1 MRVLRLVARGLL
13 LCVVVVIGLPMILL
27 ALLLRPFQRPARI
40 SADEVARVLRGFADG
55 SGGEWDMDDL
65 GSIPL
70 ADPRLQS
77 IVKAAEATLDP
88 DEILT
93 LARQADAIA
102 RADRDALAAFARRV
116 LAGEAA
122 DATDLDAALP
132 SSTSLPPTERA
143 LHEALSHWADDGDIR
158 ARDHAYATRQRERIA
173 DRLARLQAG
182 ARGGEP
188 LPPGSC

>member
-27 ALLLRPFQRPARI
+27 AQLLRPFQRPARI

-55 SGGEWDMDDL
+55 SGGELDMDDL

-77 IVKAAEATLDP
+77 IVKAADATLDP

-132 SSTSLPPTERA
+132 PSTSLPPTERA

-158 ARDHAYATRQRERIA
+158 ARDHAYATRQREQIA